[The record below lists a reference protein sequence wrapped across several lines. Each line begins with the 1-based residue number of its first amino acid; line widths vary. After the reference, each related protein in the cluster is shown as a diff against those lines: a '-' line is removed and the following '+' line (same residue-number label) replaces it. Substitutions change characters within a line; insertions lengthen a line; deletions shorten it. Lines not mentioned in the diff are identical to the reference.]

1 MASVSGAGGV
11 PLKVDSFKVQRPQ
24 PQESQRTNVK
34 QSSSY
39 VSDKHASVK
48 GDVGRWH
55 AIGARGAFFAA
66 GIAAFVFLCKFA
78 AIGALAATMAT
89 PVGWG
94 LAAAALI
101 GLVIGLIVL
110 KARHEHMKS
119 QGVET
124 DTGEELLRGA
134 VWFGGGVLVAGLV
147 VGLTAGL
154 FLGFSPAGMGGMGGG
169 GRRKD
174 EG

>member
-1 MASVSGAGGV
+1 MSSVSGGV
-11 PLKVDSFKVQRPQ
+11 PLRVDSFKVQQQQ
-24 PQESQRTNVK
+24 PQRSQRPNVK

-48 GDVGRWH
+48 GDVGSWH

-66 GIAAFVFLCKFA
+66 GIAAFAFLCKFA

-94 LAAAALI
+94 LAAAALV
-101 GLVIGLIVL
+101 GLVVGLIVL

-119 QGVET
+119 KGVET
-124 DTGEELLRGA
+124 DTGAELLKGA
-134 VWFGGGVLVAGLV
+134 KWFAGGVFVTALC
-147 VGLTAGL
+147 VGTAIGL
-154 FLGFSPAGMGGMGGG
+154 FFGITPPFMGRG
-169 GRRKD
+169 KD